1 MGTGA
6 SSPRRITRRG
16 LCAASAAA
24 LAAPLAAAC
33 GGAPGNGSA
42 PAGAAGAPADAERLV
57 QRQPPGPGG
66 AGLCPDGQRVPAYD
80 AAAVQVKAILL
91 PPRLSEI
98 DKLIQDAYV
107 RVLGGQ
113 ASARQAM
120 TEIKPQVDAI
130 LGAAGR

>member
-1 MGTGA
+1 
-6 SSPRRITRRG
+6 
-16 LCAASAAA
+16 
-24 LAAPLAAAC
+24 
-33 GGAPGNGSA
+33 
-42 PAGAAGAPADAERLV
+42 
-57 QRQPPGPGG
+57 
-66 AGLCPDGQRVPAYD
+66 
-80 AAAVQVKAILL
+80 VQVKAILL